1 MASTK
6 TEKTLNDAEKA
17 VEARQNG
24 PEPFD
29 QQEYQIIRDKC
40 KYFNHFYS

>member
-1 MASTK
+1 MTSTK
-6 TEKTLNDAEKA
+6 SETTLHDAEKA

-29 QQEYQIIRDKC
+29 AQKYQIISDKC
-40 KYFNHFYS
+40 K